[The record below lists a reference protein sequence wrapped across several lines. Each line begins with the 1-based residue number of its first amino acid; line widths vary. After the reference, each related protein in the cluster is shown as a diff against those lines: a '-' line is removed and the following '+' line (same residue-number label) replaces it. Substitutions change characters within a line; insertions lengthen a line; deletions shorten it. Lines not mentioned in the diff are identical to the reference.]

1 MLDAA
6 AGTRNMPFP
15 HHPTF
20 DQFAPNLFAPISMKP
35 AEPERLTQ
43 RLTPPISPH
52 GSPPRA
58 ELRAVS
64 LSGAGPQ
71 LFQPAKSSTVVQP
84 PPTVLTSMAEEQK
97 KIFSASMA
105 NTTMQ
110 SGDILQ
116 PTVLLEEQ
124 KRLMLFGASMMLN
137 TMIQSGDLFLQPNGL
152 SEEQKKI
159 MLFGTGMMANTMPFS
174 ALPQMKQMAES
185 QSTAKLESSWPK
197 PEDTTSAYLT
207 PYTSTACWAKPE
219 DTTTAANMAVI
230 EDFVTDMGDVM
241 DVLTM
246 MEGDDKPEPNAS
258 ADSGLESGLF
268 PKLEYEA
275 SMCSDDSHD
284 TQMPCMRQVAV
295 LAVPADQQDQDDAEE
310 EEEEAHEGASKK
322 KRRAPMAMPRWS
334 VSHEQKQLLE
344 EFFAAVPMPSR
355 AARTAL
361 AEQLG
366 LELHSQ
372 QVKVWFRNQRQR
384 TRLAQ
389 RKMKS

>member
-1 MLDAA
+1 
-6 AGTRNMPFP
+6 MPFP
-15 HHPTF
+15 HHPAF
-20 DQFAPNLFAPISMKP
+20 DQFAPNLFAPISLKP
-35 AEPERLTQ
+35 AEPERLTD

-58 ELRAVS
+58 VS

-71 LFQPAKSSTVVQP
+71 LFQSVKSSTVVQP
-84 PPTVLTSMAEEQK
+84 PPTVLTSMTEQQQK
-97 KIFSASMA
+97 KMFSASMA

-116 PTVLLEEQ
+116 PTALLEEQ

-152 SEEQKKI
+152 SEEQKKSL
-159 MLFGTGMMANTMPFS
+159 LFGTSMMANTMPFS
-174 ALPQMKQMAES
+174 ALPQMKRMAES
-185 QSTAKLESSWPK
+185 QSTAKLETSWPK
-197 PEDTTSAYLT
+197 PEDTPPAYVT
-207 PYTSTACWAKPE
+207 PYTTNACWAKPE
-219 DTTTAANMAVI
+219 EDTTAANMAVI
-230 EDFVTDMGDVM
+230 EDFVTDIGDVM

-258 ADSGLESGLF
+258 AYSGLDSGLF
-268 PKLEYEA
+268 PKLDYEA

-284 TQMPCMRQVAV
+284 TQLAMRHVAV

-310 EEEEAHEGASKK
+310 EEEDAHEGPSKK

-334 VSHEQKQLLE
+334 VSHEQKLLLE

-366 LELHSQ
+366 VSSQ

-389 RKMKS
+389 RKTKS

>member
-1 MLDAA
+1 
-6 AGTRNMPFP
+6 MPFP
-15 HHPTF
+15 HHPAF
-20 DQFAPNLFAPISMKP
+20 DQFAPNLFAPISLKP
-35 AEPERLTQ
+35 AEPERLTD

-52 GSPPRA
+52 GSPPR
-58 ELRAVS
+58 VS
-64 LSGAGPQ
+64 LSGAGPKV
-71 LFQPAKSSTVVQP
+71 FQSVKSSTVVQP
-84 PPTVLTSMAEEQK
+84 PPTVLTSMAEEHQK
-97 KIFSASMA
+97 KMFSASMA

-116 PTVLLEEQ
+116 PTALLEEQ

-230 EDFVTDMGDVM
+230 EDFVTDIGDVM

-258 ADSGLESGLF
+258 AYSGLDSGLF
-268 PKLEYEA
+268 PTLEYEA

-284 TQMPCMRQVAV
+284 TQLARRHVAV
-295 LAVPADQQDQDDAEE
+295 AVSADQQDQDDAEE
-310 EEEEAHEGASKK
+310 EEEDAHEGPSKK

-334 VSHEQKQLLE
+334 VSHEQKLLLE

-366 LELHSQ
+366 VSSQ

-389 RKMKS
+389 RKTKS

>member
-1 MLDAA
+1 
-6 AGTRNMPFP
+6 MPFP
-15 HHPTF
+15 HHPAF
-20 DQFAPNLFAPISMKP
+20 DQFAPNLFAPISLKP
-35 AEPERLTQ
+35 AEPERLTD

-52 GSPPRA
+52 GSPPR
-58 ELRAVS
+58 VS
-64 LSGAGPQ
+64 LSGAGPKV
-71 LFQPAKSSTVVQP
+71 FQSVKSSTVVQP
-84 PPTVLTSMAEEQK
+84 PPTVLTSMAEEHQK
-97 KIFSASMA
+97 KMFSASMA

-116 PTVLLEEQ
+116 PTALLEEQ

-152 SEEQKKI
+152 SEEQKKSL
-159 MLFGTGMMANTMPFS
+159 LFGPSMMANTMPFS

-185 QSTAKLESSWPK
+185 QTTAKLEASWPK
-197 PEDTTSAYLT
+197 PEDTTPAYVT
-207 PYTSTACWAKPE
+207 SYTTNACWAKPE
-219 DTTTAANMAVI
+219 EDTTAANMAVI
-230 EDFVTDMGDVM
+230 EDFVTDIGDVM

-258 ADSGLESGLF
+258 AYSGLDSGLF
-268 PKLEYEA
+268 PTLEYEA

-284 TQMPCMRQVAV
+284 TQLARRHVAV
-295 LAVPADQQDQDDAEE
+295 AVSADQQDQDDAEE
-310 EEEEAHEGASKK
+310 EEEDAHEGPSKK

-334 VSHEQKQLLE
+334 VSHEQKLLLE

-366 LELHSQ
+366 VSSQ

-389 RKMKS
+389 RKTKS

>member
-1 MLDAA
+1 
-6 AGTRNMPFP
+6 MPFP
-15 HHPTF
+15 HHPAF
-20 DQFAPNLFAPISMKP
+20 DQFAPNLFAPISLKP
-35 AEPERLTQ
+35 AEPERLTD

-52 GSPPRA
+52 GSPPR
-58 ELRAVS
+58 VS
-64 LSGAGPQ
+64 LSGAGPKV
-71 LFQPAKSSTVVQP
+71 FQSVKSSTVVQP
-84 PPTVLTSMAEEQK
+84 PPTVLTSMAEEHQK
-97 KIFSASMA
+97 KMFSASMA

-116 PTVLLEEQ
+116 PTALLEEQ

-152 SEEQKKI
+152 SEEQKKSL
-159 MLFGTGMMANTMPFS
+159 LFGTSMMANTMPFS
-174 ALPQMKQMAES
+174 ALPQMKRMAES
-185 QSTAKLESSWPK
+185 QSTAKLETSWPK
-197 PEDTTSAYLT
+197 PEDTTPAYVS
-207 PYTSTACWAKPE
+207 PYTTNACWAKPE
-219 DTTTAANMAVI
+219 EDTTAANMAVI
-230 EDFVTDMGDVM
+230 EDFVTDIGDVM

-258 ADSGLESGLF
+258 AYSGLDSSLF
-268 PKLEYEA
+268 PTLEYEA

-284 TQMPCMRQVAV
+284 TQLARRHVAV
-295 LAVPADQQDQDDAEE
+295 AVSADQQDQDDAEE
-310 EEEEAHEGASKK
+310 EEEDAHEGPSKK

-334 VSHEQKQLLE
+334 VSHEQKLLLE

-366 LELHSQ
+366 VSSQ

-389 RKMKS
+389 RKTKS